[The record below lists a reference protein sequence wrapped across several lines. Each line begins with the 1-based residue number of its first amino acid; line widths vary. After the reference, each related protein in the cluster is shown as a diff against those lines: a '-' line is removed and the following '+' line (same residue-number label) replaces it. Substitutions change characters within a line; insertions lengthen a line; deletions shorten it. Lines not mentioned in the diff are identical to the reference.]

1 MDVFRKGVYVF
12 FFYDWGTNGNQSI
25 QKGFKSI
32 TCLSPTQVAAQA
44 VDIVKGGANRGS

>member
-1 MDVFRKGVYVF
+1 MCLGKEYIYI
-12 FFYDWGTNGNQSI
+12 YDWGINGNQSI